1 MSPVAPPDGAAARV
15 ASVVGE
21 VVRET
26 VRAAGAT
33 GVVLLDDGSPEAGL
47 CAAWCAAALGDDAV
61 LRLPTPAEDRVRR
74 LVETAGRPFTGSRY
88 ELEEAHRFLARL
100 EAASRNALVAN
111 PINKTA
117 LLLGGAVPPEPL
129 LPLGDLYASQVQA
142 LAGGWSGP
150 EEVRRLADEA
160 GGVDALDQALV
171 ALLEERRLERDD
183 RSETPSAVRTA
194 LLRALHSSRF
204 ARQRC
209 GLIPKLTWRTIGID
223 LLP

>member
-1 MSPVAPPDGAAARV
+1 SAVVPHPGRRPLAHAPRADPSPGGAAMSPVAPPDGAAARV

-47 CAAWCAAALGDDAV
+47 CAAWCAAALG
-61 LRLPTPAEDRVRR
+61 
-74 LVETAGRPFTGSRY
+74 ETAGRPFTGSRY

-194 LLRALHSSRF
+194 LLRALHS
-204 ARQRC
+204 
-209 GLIPKLTWRTIGID
+209 
-223 LLP
+223 